1 MNNKTVWVTGGAGY
15 IGSHT
20 CMLLAKRGY
29 SPITLD
35 NLVTG
40 KHGFARFGPLVEI
53 DLRDRG
59 KLVEFA
65 SDCKPLAI
73 VHLAAST
80 SVAESVVEPDKYWSN
95 NLDASLNLL
104 VAARSIGCHRLLF
117 ASSSAVYGPQDR
129 PVLDETVAPCPTNAY
144 AASKLAGEYMLENFS
159 RSYDLSILCLRY
171 FNVAGADPAGT
182 IGYLSLPGTALVPT
196 IMASTSEGAP
206 ALQVN
211 GLDYDTP
218 DGTCIRDYIHV
229 MDVAEAN
236 CLAMEWLVRNRGYHV
251 LNVGSERGYSIKQV
265 ITACEGVIGESIRF
279 QANTRRPGDLA
290 RTVSDTTAAR
300 ELLGFECQ
308 HSGIDTIVRD
318 AWNWYRHGTEYN

>member
-80 SVAESVVEPDKYWSN
+80 SVAESVVEPDKYWTN
-95 NLDASLNLL
+95 NLEASLNLL
-104 VAARSIGCHRLLF
+104 VAARSIGCHRLLS

-129 PVLDETVAPCPTNAY
+129 PVLDETVPPCPTNAY
-144 AASKLAGEYMLENFS
+144 AASKLAGKYMLEIFS

-218 DGTCIRDYIHV
+218 DGTCTRDYIHV

-251 LNVGSERGYSIKQV
+251 LNVGSEHGYSIKQV
-265 ITACEGVIGESIRF
+265 ITACEGFIGESIRF

-318 AWNWYRHGTEYN
+318 AWNWYRHGTGYN